1 MPGGWER
8 LAQGDA
14 LWAVDPTLESGWLDE
29 FVLTGVGL
37 VEWVLEWAAPLP
49 GRSRALEVGFGVG
62 RNIAH
67 LAKHFDAVDGVDVSA
82 TMVRLTRQHAPANVD
97 LHETSGVDLALFGDA
112 TFDLVLSNLVLQHV
126 ADPRVVESYFRE
138 FGRVLRPQGKA
149 LVQVDTRELGVAVR
163 ALRALPDPL
172 LPRRWRRHMRRVP
185 RDAEWIR
192 EAARAGG
199 LDIEAEQTPGTS
211 DHWLR
216 LVRPG

>member
-8 LAQGDA
+8 LAQDDPI
-14 LWAVDPTLESGWLDE
+14 WAVDPTLESGWLDE

-37 VEWVLEWAAPLP
+37 VDWVLEWAAPLP

-62 RNIAH
+62 RNIVH
-67 LAKHFDAVDGVDVSA
+67 LAKHFDRVDGVDVSA
-82 TMVRLTRQHAPANVD
+82 TMVRLTRQHAPANVAV
-97 LHETSGVDLALFGDA
+97 HETSGVDLGLFGDA

-126 ADPRVVESYFRE
+126 ADPRVVESYLQE
-138 FGRVLRPQGKA
+138 FGRVLRPDGKA
-149 LVQVDTRELGVAVR
+149 VVQLDTRSLGRGVR

-185 RDAEWIR
+185 RDPEWIR
-192 EAARAGG
+192 AVVRAGG
-199 LDIEAEQTPGTS
+199 LHIEAEQAPGTG

-216 LVRPG
+216 LVR